1 MTEAKEKL
9 VRINSRIFPHQYKFV
24 KVLAKSSKKG
34 EGEIHREIIQFYIDK
49 HK

>member
-1 MTEAKEKL
+1 MPESKEKL
-9 VRINSRIFPHQYKFV
+9 IRINSRVLPHQYRFV
-24 KVLAKSSKKG
+24 KSLAKKAKKG

>member
-1 MTEAKEKL
+1 MVDKNETL
-9 VRINSRIFPHQYKFV
+9 VRINSRVTPQQHKYV
-24 KVLAKSSKKG
+24 KDKAKKDKKG